1 MGLYTSEQLKEKFRL
16 SREQHQRDR
25 EEKKRLRIQSYKE
38 LCKQADDLLKQA
50 EQQAKD
56 RLMEQLQALAPK
68 TPQRALK
75 QPPTT
80 PYNIYNSNLI
90 EREPSERDLYT
101 TREELQRWEEANWH
115 CINWEVWDRVVEET
129 KKLLNI

>member
-1 MGLYTSEQLKEKFRL
+1 MVRTQEQLHQLFQA
-16 SREQHQRDR
+16 SRERHQADR
-25 EEKKRLRIQSYKE
+25 ERKKQLRIQSYKE

-101 TREELQRWEEANWH
+101 TREQLQRWEEANWH
-115 CINWEVWDRVVEET
+115 CINWNVWNRVVEET